1 VLDAL
6 VDDLVRDPPGRL
18 LLVVSDVRVMPLHGG
33 PLARRLSEKGLHVE
47 TLTLAGGEEGKTR
60 ETKAEIEDRLVEL
73 QAGRDCALVAV
84 GGGVV
89 GDLVG
94 FAAATWHRGVPVV
107 QVPTSL
113 LAMVDAALGGKT
125 AVNLPRG
132 KNLVGSFH
140 QPLGVYADVSVLRTL
155 TEPDYTDGFAEV
167 VKTAAV
173 ADAKWFRRIEGD
185 VDALRAR
192 EATSLTELVLRSMEI
207 KARIVRR
214 DERES
219 GRRAMLNFGH
229 TVAHALEAASSYSMR
244 HGPAVSLGLCVES
257 RLAEAVTG
265 FPAAHRERVERL
277 LAALGLP
284 VRLGPEPRS
293 TGLVEAARLD
303 KKNRDGRI
311 RCALPVVLGRM
322 PPGDEVTVAVEERR
336 LHEAIE
342 ASRAVPAD

>member
-6 VDDLVRDPPGRL
+6 VEDLVRDPPGRL
-18 LLVVSDVRVMPLHGG
+18 LLVVSDARVMPLHG
-33 PLARRLSEKGLHVE
+33 RRLAERLSAKGLRVE
-47 TLTLAGGEEGKTR
+47 DLTLAGGEQGKTR
-60 ETKAEIEDRLVEL
+60 EAKAQIEDRLVEL
-73 QAGRDCALVAV
+73 QAGRDCALIAV

-89 GDLVG
+89 GDLAG

-140 QPLGVYADVSVLRTL
+140 QPLGVYADVSLLRTL
-155 TEPDYTDGFAEV
+155 TDRDYTDGFAEV

-173 ADAKWFRRIEGD
+173 ADARWFRRIEGA
-185 VDALRAR
+185 VEALRAR
-192 EATSLTELVLRSMEI
+192 DAESLEQLVFRSMEI
-207 KARIVRR
+207 KARVVRR

-229 TVAHALEAASSYSMR
+229 TVAHALEAVSGYSMR

-257 RLAEAVTG
+257 RLAESVSG
-265 FPAAHRERVERL
+265 LPAAQRKRIERL

-284 VRLGPEPRS
+284 VGLGPEPGS
-293 TGLVEAARLD
+293 GGLVEAARLD

-311 RCALPVVLGRM
+311 RCALPVALGRM
-322 PPGDEVTVAVEERR
+322 PPGDEVTVAVEERQ
-336 LHEAIE
+336 LLEAIE
-342 ASRAVPAD
+342 ASRAGPAD